1 MKMEKKKRKNGGA
14 DFLEMWA
21 LSSQIEGILMMIWWD
36 RMKNVNNNGLE

>member
-1 MKMEKKKRKNGGA
+1 MQDNDMKWKNGGA

-36 RMKNVNNNGLE
+36 GMKNVNSNGFE